1 MAPDIDFAD
10 YTDSDLSTLITR
22 ATAEQQARKLA
33 ADRERTTDEDGVRG
47 QDVNDPGH
55 GAITTPTPHAVREE
69 APGGLQP
76 GARVEGTT
84 VRDADEVGSA
94 ERIEEAARRVV

>member
-10 YTDSDLSTLITR
+10 YTDSDLATLLTR
-22 ATAEQQARKLA
+22 ATAEQQTRKLA
-33 ADRERTTDEDGVRG
+33 ADRERAADENGVRG

-55 GAITTPTPHAVREE
+55 GAITTPTPHAVRDE
-69 APGGLQP
+69 ALTGLQP

-94 ERIEEAARRVV
+94 EKIEDAARRVV